1 MSCCENK
8 GSTTIAQDVVLNG
21 KPHPKRTNPKTNSH
35 TSKVNEE
42 EKDQWL
48 GKYPI

>member
-8 GSTTIAQDVVLNG
+8 VPKTIAQDVVLNG
-21 KPHPKRTNPKTNSH
+21 KPHPKITNPKTNSH

-48 GKYPI
+48 RKYLI

>member
-1 MSCCENK
+1 MSCCENIVPQ
-8 GSTTIAQDVVLNG
+8 TITQDVVLNG

-42 EKDQWL
+42 EKEQQL
-48 GKYPI
+48 RKYLI